1 MQSKTW
7 GGARLVRVAVVYKH
21 TKYDLK
27 LDRKVTRIIGDS
39 GTGKT
44 TLATALNSSNEGVT
58 KIKVLADEEYVA
70 TSMIP
75 AGNQV
80 EFIKNSTNT
89 VFILDESVSDFLYKS
104 EVQEAILSNQ
114 TCYFI
119 ILDRCSRIPAMEM
132 KLVTEN
138 GIHRLKEV

>member
-1 MQSKTW
+1 M
-7 GGARLVRVAVVYKH
+7 VVVYKH

-27 LDRKVTRIIGDS
+27 LNRKVTRITGDS

-58 KIKVLADEEYVA
+58 KVKVLADAEYVA

-80 EFIKNSTNT
+80 EFIKSSSNT
-89 VFILDESVSDFLYKS
+89 VFILDESVSDFLYRS
-104 EVQEAILSNQ
+104 EIQEAILSNQ
-114 TCYFI
+114 TCYFV
-119 ILDRCSRIPAMEM
+119 ILDRRSCIPAVEM
-132 KLVTEN
+132 RLVNES
-138 GIHRLKEV
+138 GIHLLKEV